1 MPGWVFVTGGTA
13 VIGLL
18 VVVLLVVSERGG
30 TPTPE
35 IIEKQLWAWDGSVMV
50 YVPAGQFWMGSTNA
64 DIDDIL
70 AKCNDCERDW
80 FLDEWPQH
88 QVYLDAFWI
97 DRTEVTNEQY
107 KRCVDVGACSSPSRA
122 KSSTRDSYYGNS
134 AFDNYP
140 VIYIGW
146 HQADAYCRW
155 ASKRL
160 PTEAEWE
167 KATQGT
173 DGNTYPWGE
182 EIECNRANYH
192 ACVGDTTKVGS
203 YPEGASPYGA
213 LDMAGNVWE
222 WVADGYD
229 YGYYG
234 KSPGSNPQSLDS
246 SAARVLRGGAW
257 DGAWRN
263 VRAAVRG
270 SLGLS
275 EASGLVGFRC
285 ARSGSEP

>member
-1 MPGWVFVTGGTA
+1 
-13 VIGLL
+13 
-18 VVVLLVVSERGG
+18 
-30 TPTPE
+30 
-35 IIEKQLWAWDGSVMV
+35 
-50 YVPAGQFWMGSTNA
+50 
-64 DIDDIL
+64 
-70 AKCNDCERDW
+70 
-80 FLDEWPQH
+80 
-88 QVYLDAFWI
+88 
-97 DRTEVTNEQY
+97 
-107 KRCVDVGACSSPSRA
+107 
-122 KSSTRDSYYGNS
+122 
-134 AFDNYP
+134 
-140 VIYIGW
+140 
-146 HQADAYCRW
+146 
-155 ASKRL
+155 
-160 PTEAEWE
+160 
-167 KATQGT
+167 
-173 DGNTYPWGE
+173 
-182 EIECNRANYH
+182 
-192 ACVGDTTKVGS
+192 VGDTTKVGS